1 MRKGQLGD
9 LTALAWG
16 IMLFGIILILGAI
29 IVSSFQNTAAVYNNT
44 VANGT
49 ANQVLAGFSLMSSY
63 IGLIVTV
70 GIMAFLVGLVLIVFG
85 GSLGGGGGKRYE

>member
-1 MRKGQLGD
+1 

-16 IMLFGIILILGAI
+16 VMLFGIILILGAI
-29 IVSSFQNTAAVYNNT
+29 IVSSFQNTNAVYNNT

-49 ANQVLAGFSLMSSY
+49 ANQVLSGFSLMSSY